1 MAWRRRASMVMRRR
15 MSLLEWLATILGIAC
30 VALAAGRSVWT
41 FPTGI
46 ASVTLLG
53 FVVFEARL
61 YSDAALQAFF
71 VAANVYGWMQWHR
84 VRGVLGDVPVET
96 MPMGERARWAIATI
110 GAGAGWAVAMQLLTD
125 ASYPWWDAAI
135 AAASV
140 AAQILMARRRIENWW
155 LWIAVDLASIPL
167 YLAKGLHLFAGLY
180 LVYLALAIGGLRSWR
195 AASRRAGLVSA

>member
-1 MAWRRRASMVMRRR
+1 
-15 MSLLEWLATILGIAC
+15 MSVIEWLATLLGIAC
-30 VALAAGRSVWT
+30 VALAALRSVWT

-53 FVVFEARL
+53 IVVFEARL
-61 YSDAALQAFF
+61 YSDAALQGFF
-71 VAANVYGWMQWHR
+71 VGANLYGWVQWTR
-84 VRGVLGDVPVET
+84 ARGVLGEVVVRT
-96 MPMGERARWAIATI
+96 MTPRSRLRWAAATI
-110 GAGAGWAVAMQLLTD
+110 AAGAGWALAMHRLTD

-140 AAQILMARRRIENWW
+140 AAQLLMAQRRLENWW

-180 LVYLALAIGGLRSWR
+180 LIYLALAIGGLVSWR
-195 AASRRAGLVSA
+195 AALRRGAPVA

>member
-1 MAWRRRASMVMRRR
+1 
-15 MSLLEWLATILGIAC
+15 MSLLEWLATLLGIAC

-53 FVVFEARL
+53 VVVFEARL

-71 VAANVYGWMQWHR
+71 VAANLYGWVLWHR
-84 VRGVLGDVPVET
+84 ARGALGAVVVESMT
-96 MPMGERARWAIATI
+96 AGERVRWAIVTTV
-110 GAGAGWAVAMQLLTD
+110 AGAGWAMAMHRFTD

-135 AAASV
+135 AATSV
-140 AAQILMARRRIENWW
+140 AAQILMAQRRIENWW

-180 LVYLALAIGGLRSWR
+180 LVYLALAIGGLMSWR
-195 AASRRAGLVSA
+195 AAARPRAATA

>member
-1 MAWRRRASMVMRRR
+1 MRRR
-15 MSLLEWLATILGIAC
+15 MSVLEWLATLLGIAC
-30 VALAAGRSVWT
+30 VALAAARSVWT

-53 FVVFEARL
+53 AVVFEARL

-71 VAANVYGWMQWHR
+71 VAANLYGWVQWHR
-84 VRGVLGDVPVET
+84 ARGALGDVVVET
-96 MPMGERARWAIATI
+96 MAAGERIRWSVVTIA
-110 GAGAGWAVAMQLLTD
+110 AGAAWAMAMHRFTD

-180 LVYLALAIGGLRSWR
+180 LVYLALAVGGLLSWR
-195 AASRRAGLVSA
+195 AASRRGGLAAV